1 MCRLTEE
8 QRLKNK
14 MRYFELLSKLN
25 IDLTNLT
32 KYLDMERVDYFNKP
46 SNCYENGAY
55 AGGLCSHALKLYD
68 TLIELSNKY
77 TPGKYTEEDIIKVA
91 LFKDL
96 YKAELYESYLK
107 NQKNEFG
114 QWEQV
119 QAYKNKDTRPVFGD
133 ISFGSYM
140 IAKKFINLDN
150 DELVEAICQ
159 SSFINNVDGHLI
171 RSQYKLVTLVII
183 AELIIAHLN

>member
-8 QRLKNK
+8 QRLENK

-46 SNCYENGAY
+46 FNCYENGAY

-68 TLIELSNKY
+68 TLMDLSNKY

-119 QAYKNKDTRPVFGD
+119 QAYKNKDVRPVFGD
-133 ISFGSYM
+133 IAFGSYM

-150 DELVEAICQ
+150 DEIVEAICQ
-159 SSFINNVDGHLI
+159 SNFINNVDGHLI